1 MQRRSRAAARVHV
14 YTKFSTHSIAAS
26 RSLTMLLCNGGTVKR
41 RQTTCACLFG
51 LVVGFGTHAVWVG
64 TALLRTHQASEW
76 TLEHV
81 DAAEQAALPPELL
94 ALGVQL
100 LGEKEL
106 ASVLRNSVSLTGSM
120 QGIPTK
126 LFFSKSDGQGTVDL
140 RAQVTAYDCRRAS
153 PPPPSTTTQSWACEI
168 ASPRHLLG
176 YRAQPRKAQV

>member
-1 MQRRSRAAARVHV
+1 MA
-14 YTKFSTHSIAAS
+14 
-26 RSLTMLLCNGGTVKR
+26 
-41 RQTTCACLFG
+41 ACLFG

-64 TALLRTHQASEW
+64 TALLRTRQAGEW
-76 TLEHV
+76 TLEPV

-94 ALGVQL
+94 ELGVKL

-140 RAQVTAYDCRRAS
+140 RAQVTAYVA
-153 PPPPSTTTQSWACEI
+153 THH
-168 ASPRHLLG
+168 HLLLLP
-176 YRAQPRKAQV
+176 PRSSLGHAISHLRGTSSGVVPNQVRLKCNAGARN